1 MSKDDFFDP
10 RNDRLARDI
19 RNDLARAFVK
29 RLDPDLDLAPVRE
42 LASLLLSCAPTSLHQ
57 YYNNDR
63 LHRFQ
68 AAKKTIRDQGIEDD
82 LKRALVLWDREL
94 FFETHEVLEKLWMKA
109 EGTEKLILQ
118 ALIRAAGYFIHLGT
132 GNLVGAEKMAARAYE
147 ILSKYRREVP
157 PIKGLGLLLEC
168 LHHRKTTPPKL
179 R

>member
-19 RNDLARAFVK
+19 RNNLARAFVK

-42 LASLLLSCAPTSLHQ
+42 LASHLLSDGPTSLHQ
-57 YYNNDR
+57 DYINDR

-68 AAKKTIRDQGIEDD
+68 DVKETIRDQGIEDD
-82 LKRALVLWDREL
+82 LQRALVLWDQEL
-94 FFETHEVLEKLWMKA
+94 FFETHEVLEKLWLKA
-109 EGTEKLILQ
+109 EGIEKLILQ

-132 GNLVGAEKMAARAYE
+132 GNLVGAEKMAGKAYE
-147 ILSKYRREVP
+147 TLNKYKEKP
-157 PIKGLGLLLEC
+157 LTIKGLGLLLEC
-168 LHHRKTTPPKL
+168 LRHRETTPPKL